1 MLQGG
6 PTIAIAG
13 DSSSDSSESLLFIKC
28 VGAVLVFHMSA
39 AFCTE
44 NVFRQPDFHYSAF
57 YSLVE
62 LGIMAAGTGIERR
75 WVEKVPLW
83 ERRAPLQGYAMLGLL
98 YMTSRFVSFYSLE
111 LIDFR
116 TQVMW
121 KNAKLPVTMVIRSLL
136 LSVHYPLRKYGNATI
151 FVIALIFFTAGAH
164 YHLFPSRPSTT
175 FLSHLSCTGAPDDHI
190 QGLNVGSNAPEQRR
204 RPSGRPGRLMH

>member
-151 FVIALIFFTAGAH
+151 FVIALIFFTAGA
-164 YHLFPSRPSTT
+164 
-175 FLSHLSCTGAPDDHI
+175 PDDHI